1 MQRDSS
7 NDDLSYLYDE
17 NDPTKPKPTGTAA
30 NATPPAT
37 GTAAPPAFDPK
48 QQVGHDGSVN
58 GWNREQY
65 RDAWMSSGVNSVG
78 AAKDWL
84 SAHGGEWL
92 ADNGTV
98 RTPFGEVLDMG
109 INAKGSAAGN
119 GQLRAGWGG
128 TGGGPSEPAPVTSG
142 NGFGNGAPGVGG
154 GAAGAPGGAGAG
166 GGQYDALRQQLIQS
180 LMDRSK
186 QSLAVT
192 ANDPTIRAQSEPFS
206 AAQDRLARDQIAN
219 AAESGGPVQNIEG
232 ATRMANEQAATNT
245 GQFTSQLLS
254 REIDSR
260 RQEIQ
265 AALTGMQGYISD
277 QDRMALERELGYL
290 NDATQRFGIQTGADT
305 SRYNADSS
313 AASSRYSADSSA
325 RTAQRG
331 QDIGND
337 NFYADLGLRSEDR
350 GAYWDAVRR
359 GLI

>member
-7 NDDLSYLYDE
+7 NDQLDYLYDE
-17 NDPTKPKPTGTAA
+17 NDPTKKPAGTAA
-30 NATPPAT
+30 NTPPAT
-37 GTAAPPAFDPK
+37 GTAAPPAFDPR

-65 RDAWMSSGVNSVG
+65 RDAWMSSGVNSVD
-78 AAKDWL
+78 AAKQWL
-84 SAHGGEWL
+84 GAHGGEWL
-92 ADNGTV
+92 SDNGTV

-109 INAKGSAAGN
+109 GNARGSAAGN
-119 GQLRAGWGG
+119 GKFTTTWGG
-128 TGGGPSEPAPVTSG
+128 SGGGPSEPTPVASG
-142 NGFGNGAPGVGG
+142 NAFGNNAPGVGG
-154 GAAGAPGGAGAG
+154 GGAPGGAGAG
-166 GGQYDALRQQLIQS
+166 GGGYDPLRQQLIQQ
-180 LMDRSK
+180 LMDRAK

-192 ANDPTIRAQSEPFS
+192 ADDPTIRAQSEPFS
-206 AAQDRLARDQIAN
+206 AAQDRVARDQIAD

-232 ATRMANEQAATNT
+232 ATRMANEGAAVRS

-265 AALTGMQGYISD
+265 AALSGMQGYITD
-277 QDRMALERELGYL
+277 QDRMGLERELGYL

>member
-7 NDDLSYLYDE
+7 NDDLDYLYDE
-17 NDPTKPKPTGTAA
+17 NDPNRPKPNGTAA
-30 NATPPAT
+30 NTPPAS
-37 GTAAPPAFDPK
+37 GTASPPPFDPK

-84 SAHGGEWL
+84 AAHGGEWL
-92 ADNGTV
+92 SDNGSV

-109 INAKGSAAGN
+109 GNARGSAAGN
-119 GQLRAGWGG
+119 GAFTTTWGG
-128 TGGGPSEPAPVTSG
+128 SGGGPAPVPAAGVPGSG
-142 NGFGNGAPGVGG
+142 ASGAGSGG
-154 GAAGAPGGAGAG
+154 GGVPGGGAG
-166 GGQYDALRQQLIQS
+166 GGGYDPLRAQLIQQ
-180 LMDRSK
+180 LMARAQ

-192 ANDPTIRAQSEPFS
+192 ADDPTIRAQSEPFS

-219 AAESGGPVQNIEG
+219 AAESGGPVQNIDG
-232 ATRMANEQAATNT
+232 TTRMANEKAAVNS

-265 AALTGMQGYISD
+265 AALTGMQGYITD
-277 QDRMALERELGYL
+277 QDRMGLERELGYL

-313 AASSRYSADSSA
+313 ANTA
-325 RTAQRG
+325 RRG
-331 QDIGND
+331 QDLSND
-337 NFYADLGLRSEDR
+337 QFMADLGLRAEDR
-350 GAYWDAVRR
+350 GTFWDAVHR
-359 GLI
+359 GLIQG